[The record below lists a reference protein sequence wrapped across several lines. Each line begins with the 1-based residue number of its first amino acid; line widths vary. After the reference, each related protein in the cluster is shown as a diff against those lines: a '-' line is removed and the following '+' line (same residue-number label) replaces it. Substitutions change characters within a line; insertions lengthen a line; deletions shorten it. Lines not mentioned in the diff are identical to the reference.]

1 MRFLREIL
9 TRLQLIDLQHQ
20 HQQLQNE
27 LSSSGGVSGA
37 SSSSL
42 SSSSHMSLAAS
53 TSLINMA
60 SMKLSLESFM
70 NVENLSLVF
79 LPIINSSYLT
89 EFKLRC
95 LWSFATR
102 LVRAMLDQNLLDKQ
116 FVLESLLDLL
126 EKSVA
131 NGLAVA
137 GVNVP
142 TNNPGGGGSTAGG
155 AGGGGGGS
163 RSMNSSSAAAVAAAA
178 AAAAANASNTA
189 SSFETHSCKLI
200 LTTGIYF

>member
-9 TRLQLIDLQHQ
+9 TRLQLVDLQHQ

-27 LSSSGGVSGA
+27 LSNSSGGGGVSGP
-37 SSSSL
+37 SSSS
-42 SSSSHMSLAAS
+42 SSQSHMSLAAS

-131 NGLAVA
+131 NGLAVG

-142 TNNPGGGGSTAGG
+142 TIIPGGGAAAGSA
-155 AGGGGGGS
+155 GGS
-163 RSMNSSSAAAVAAAA
+163 RSMNSSSAAAVAAA

-200 LTTGIYF
+200 LTTGICF